1 MKITQNAS
9 FIQQNTQ
16 STKVQKTASKASTT
30 NIPTTNTSVAVS
42 VAKNNSQS
50 LKSIN
55 TLQKDFAQ
63 TQQLFGALTQLTEA
77 IELFKQVPNAYQ
89 ENMKKILAEVQKDFP
104 QLVKTLEK
112 NINKPQQ
119 MMTQTNNVKNELST
133 KMLGQKKAIT
143 HYLISEQNK
152 DAVQKK
158 SITTVDTQKI
168 ATKVSN
174 DSVTPVHNPRI
185 TQITQLLNS

>member
-1 MKITQNAS
+1 MKITQNPS
-9 FIQQNTQ
+9 FIQQNIQ
-16 STKVQKTASKASTT
+16 ATKVQKTTGKASTT
-30 NIPTTNTSVAVS
+30 NIPTANTNVAVS
-42 VAKNNSQS
+42 VVKNNSQS

-77 IELFKQVPNAYQ
+77 IELFKQAPNAYQ
-89 ENMKKILAEVQKDFP
+89 ENMKKILAEVQKNFP
-104 QLVKTLEK
+104 QLVKNIEK
-112 NINKPQQ
+112 NISNPQQ
-119 MMTQTNNVKNELST
+119 MMAQTNNVKNELST
-133 KMLGQKKAIT
+133 KIASQKKAIT

>member
-77 IELFKQVPNAYQ
+77 IELFKQAPNAYQ

-185 TQITQLLNS
+185 TQITQLLSS